1 MMQAYLIVC
10 MHEYYQLPHPYYYIN
25 GKHDIHNMIIINYCN
40 CPLLMVMVCQV
51 LS

>member
-25 GKHDIHNMIIINYCN
+25 GKYKGKHDIHNMIIVNYYN
-40 CPLLMVMVCQV
+40 DPLFMVMIC
-51 LS
+51 